1 MARNISLMRTPL
13 PLRAG
18 LSALVAVAVI
28 AAPATVAPARAQA
41 PDAQAP
47 DAAPPGLQP
56 PDGLP
61 PGVRPLPDLPRPDP
75 RAPTLG
81 EPPAEL
87 PSARPHLPPGHPE
100 TDQQTAGR
108 PEPKAEPSLD
118 SLFADLAAAK
128 DDRRAGQIADQI
140 QRRLAASGSATIE
153 VLMGQAQAA
162 IGAENLPLALDLL
175 DAVTRLQPDFAEGW
189 SRRAAVHYQ
198 RDDFGKALA
207 DLEHALALEPRDWR
221 TLVGLGVVLR
231 TLDRDEAALKAYE
244 AALAVH
250 PRNEET
256 KKAHDDLAAEVR
268 GLEL

>member
-1 MARNISLMRTPL
+1 MRTL
-13 PLRAG
+13 SPLRAG
-18 LSALVAVAVI
+18 LSALVAAAVI
-28 AAPATVAPARAQA
+28 AAPLAAVPVRAQS
-41 PDAQAP
+41 PE
-47 DAAPPGLQP
+47 AAPP
-56 PDGLP
+56 DTLP
-61 PGVRPLPDLPRPDP
+61 PGVTPLPDLPSPNP
-75 RAPTLG
+75 RAPNLL

-100 TDQQTAGR
+100 TDQETAGK
-108 PEPKAEPSLD
+108 PEPKAEPTLD
-118 SLFADLAAAK
+118 SLFTDLANAK
-128 DDRRAGQIADQI
+128 DDRTAGQVANRI
-140 QRRLAASGSATIE
+140 QRRLAASGSATID

-175 DAVTRLQPDFAEGW
+175 DAVTRLQPAFAEGW

-207 DLEHALALEPRDWR
+207 DLEYALALEPRDWR

-231 TLDRDEAALKAYE
+231 ALDREEAALKAYE

-250 PRNEET
+250 PRNEEA

-268 GLEL
+268 GVEL

>member
-1 MARNISLMRTPL
+1 MRTPS
-13 PLRAG
+13 PFRAG
-18 LSALVAVAVI
+18 LSALVAAAVI
-28 AAPATVAPARAQA
+28 AAPLAAVPVRAQS
-41 PDAQAP
+41 PE
-47 DAAPPGLQP
+47 AAPP
-56 PDGLP
+56 DTLP
-61 PGVRPLPDLPRPDP
+61 PGVTPLPDLPSPNP
-75 RAPTLG
+75 RAPNLL

-100 TDQQTAGR
+100 TDQETAGK
-108 PEPKAEPSLD
+108 PEPKAEPTLD
-118 SLFADLAAAK
+118 SLFTDLANAK
-128 DDRRAGQIADQI
+128 DDRTAGQVANRI
-140 QRRLAASGSATIE
+140 QRRLAASGSATID

-175 DAVTRLQPDFAEGW
+175 DAVTRLQPAVAEGW

-207 DLEHALALEPRDWR
+207 DLEYALALEPRDWR

-231 TLDRDEAALKAYE
+231 ALDREEAALKAYE

-250 PRNEET
+250 PRNEEA

-268 GLEL
+268 GVEL

>member
-1 MARNISLMRTPL
+1 MRTQS

-18 LSALVAVAVI
+18 LLALVAAAVI
-28 AAPATVAPARAQA
+28 AALLAAVPANAQS
-41 PDAQAP
+41 PDAV
-47 DAAPPGLQP
+47 
-56 PDGLP
+56 P
-61 PGVRPLPDLPRPDP
+61 PGVTPLPGLPAPGAPGPDLPAPNP
-75 RAPTLG
+75 RAPTLL

-100 TDQQTAGR
+100 TDAQTAEK

-118 SLFADLAAAK
+118 SLFADLANAK
-128 DDRRAGQIADQI
+128 DDRAAGQVADRI
-140 QRRLAASGSATIE
+140 QRRLAASGSATID
-153 VLMGQAQAA
+153 VLMGQAQSA

-175 DAVTRLQPDFAEGW
+175 DAVTRLQPAFAEGW

-231 TLDRDEAALKAYE
+231 ALDREEAALKAYE
-244 AALAVH
+244 AAIAVH
-250 PRNEET
+250 PRNEEA

-268 GLEL
+268 GVEL

>member
-1 MARNISLMRTPL
+1 MRTSL
-13 PLRAG
+13 LLRAG
-18 LSALVAVAVI
+18 LSALVAAAVVAV
-28 AAPATVAPARAQA
+28 PATLVPARAQA

-47 DAAPPGLQP
+47 DGAP

-75 RAPTLG
+75 RAPNLG

-100 TDQQTAGR
+100 TDQQTAG
-108 PEPKAEPSLD
+108 PPAPKVEPSLD

-128 DDRRAGQIADQI
+128 DDRTAGQLADQI
-140 QRRLAASGSATIE
+140 QRRLAASGSATID

-175 DAVTRLQPDFAEGW
+175 DAVTRLEPEFAEGW

-231 TLDRDEAALKAYE
+231 TLDREEAALKAYE

-256 KKAHDDLAAEVR
+256 KKAHDDLAAKVR